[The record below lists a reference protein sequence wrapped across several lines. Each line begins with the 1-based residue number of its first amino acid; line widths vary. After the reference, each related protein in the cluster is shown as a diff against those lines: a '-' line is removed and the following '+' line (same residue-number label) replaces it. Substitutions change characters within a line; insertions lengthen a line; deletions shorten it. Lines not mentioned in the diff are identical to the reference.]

1 MASDSDALD
10 AYSEVVVNA
19 AKRVGPAVVLIETNR
34 AQRSLNPYANERVV
48 SGLGS
53 GFVYDARGFIL
64 TNAHVVADSSSIT
77 AHFVNGDQ
85 ENATLVRADRG
96 EDLAVIRVNT
106 SRQLPVAELSND
118 VVQPGQLVIAIGNPI
133 GLGWSVTAGVVS
145 AVGRNLPAQD
155 GVSLRNVIQTQT
167 PINPG
172 NSGGPL
178 VNGRGKVV
186 GITTAVLT
194 NLQGIGF
201 VIPVDNILSFLQHAQ
216 DSRPA
221 NRVSMGVSVVSLS
234 FDPRLAQALP
244 SHQSG
249 GVMIV
254 EVLSGGA
261 ADRAGLKPRDVILAA
276 EGQVVQDARDL
287 TRLVQ
292 RHRPGD
298 QLPIAFLREDK
309 MRQVTLV
316 LG

>member
-1 MASDSDALD
+1 MASESDALD
-10 AYSEVVVNA
+10 AYSEVVVGA

-34 AQRSLNPYANERVV
+34 AQRSLNPYFNDRVV

-53 GFVYDARGFIL
+53 GFVYDARGFIM
-64 TNAHVVADSSSIT
+64 TNAHVVADSTSIIV
-77 AHFVNGDQ
+77 HFVDGSQ
-85 ENATLVRADRG
+85 ENATLVRADRS
-96 EDLAVIRVNT
+96 EDLAVIKVNT
-106 SRQLPVAELSND
+106 SRQLSFAELSND

-145 AVGRNLPAQD
+145 AVGRNLPAQE
-155 GVSLRNVIQTQT
+155 GVALRNVIQTQT

-201 VIPVDNILSFLQHAQ
+201 AIPVDNILSFLQHAQ
-216 DSRPA
+216 DSRPV
-221 NRVSMGVSVVSLS
+221 NRVSMGVSVVSMA

-244 SHQSG
+244 THQSG

-254 EVLSGGA
+254 EVLAGGA
-261 ADRAGLKPRDVILAA
+261 AERAGLKPRDIILTA

-287 TRLVQ
+287 TQMVQ
-292 RHRPGD
+292 KHRPGD
-298 QLPIAFLREDK
+298 QMPIAFLRENK
-309 MRQVTLV
+309 VRQVTL
-316 LG
+316 LLT